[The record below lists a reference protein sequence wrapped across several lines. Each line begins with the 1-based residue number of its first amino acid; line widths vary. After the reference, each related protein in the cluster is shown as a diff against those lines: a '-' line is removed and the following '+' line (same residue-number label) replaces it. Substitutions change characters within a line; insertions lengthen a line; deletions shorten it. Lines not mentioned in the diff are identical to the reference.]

1 MFRLL
6 FSALFFVILG
16 IFFLFYFNFCFLF
29 WNLVTKYYGWAYKR
43 VDPFSRLIATL
54 LFVFPSQ
61 NKKKSCWNWTEQRET
76 RRNVLRATRLSSLPD
91 MKLKKKK
98 KRKKFW
104 IWNSWCWA
112 CRLWIGYQQSHTFY
126 YLIFFFFFKK
136 INTILSVSLCLRVR
150 CAFFVFRNIF
160 KRGGWNDTISK

>member
-1 MFRLL
+1 MRQLQPSEKKTCHNQFEKGLTSPLKCWFTDVFRLL

-98 KRKKFW
+98 KKEKMLNLKQLVLSLSIVDW
-104 IWNSWCWA
+104 LPA
-112 CRLWIGYQQSHTFY
+112 VSHILLFD
-126 YLIFFFFFKK
+126 FFFFF
-136 INTILSVSLCLRVR
+136 
-150 CAFFVFRNIF
+150 
-160 KRGGWNDTISK
+160 